1 MSWQLSRREWMGTAG
16 ALAWG
21 GLAWGDQQDE
31 AAGLKELLDG
41 EFQKHDL
48 KALLCG
54 VWRGKQQV
62 LKTAIGESM
71 TSVPATTDMHL
82 RVGGVT
88 LTCVCVVLLQMV
100 DRGLVTL
107 DTPIAQWYPKL
118 PHADQVTLRMLA
130 NCTAGY
136 PDYVPMAT
144 FEDAFEKNPFR
155 QWTPQELID
164 IAMQTP
170 PHYAPGKGWNYSHTN
185 FVILGEILEK
195 IADKPMAKLIE
206 ENITRPLG
214 LKQTVYCDTPQ
225 IPRPVLH
232 AFTTERG
239 KYEESTFWNPSWT
252 SHSGLM
258 ISTLGDMGTLAA
270 AIGAGKLLKK
280 ETRAEMTAPTTVG
293 LGINQENLYYAMGI
307 GVMDDWL
314 VQNPRF
320 GGYTVLFAN
329 LPEEDLT
336 VIVAN
341 TLGPKASPDI
351 AYATLI
357 FKEIVKRLTPQHL
370 IPEMVK

>member
-1 MSWQLSRREWMGTAG
+1 MSWQLSRREWLGAAG

-21 GLAWGDQQDE
+21 GLAFGEQPDNAAALE
-31 AAGLKELLDG
+31 ALLADALR
-41 EFQKHDL
+41 KHDL
-48 KALLCG
+48 KAVLCG
-54 VWRGKQQV
+54 IWQGEKLI

-71 TSVPATTDMHL
+71 TAVPATTEMHF
-82 RVGGVT
+82 RIGGVT
-88 LTCVCVVLLQMV
+88 LTSVCVILLQFV

-107 DTPIAQWYPKL
+107 DTTIDPWYPKL
-118 PHADQVTLRMLA
+118 PHADQITLRMLA
-130 NCTAGY
+130 NCTSGY
-136 PDYVPMAT
+136 PDYVPSST
-144 FEDAFEKNPFR
+144 FEKAFDKNPFR

-164 IAMQTP
+164 IGIETP

-185 FVILGEILEK
+185 FVILGEILKK

-214 LKQTVYCDTPQ
+214 LQQTIYRDTPQ
-225 IPRPVLH
+225 IPPPVLH

-252 SHSGLM
+252 SHTGLM
-258 ISTLGDMGTLAA
+258 TSTLDDLGKLAA
-270 AIGAGKLLKK
+270 AIGSGKLLS
-280 ETRAEMTAPTTVG
+280 EESRTDLTAPTTVG

-307 GVMDDWL
+307 GMMNGWL

-320 GGYTVLFAN
+320 GGYNVLFAN
-329 LPEEDLT
+329 LPEKDLT

-341 TLGPKASPDI
+341 TLGPKASPDV

-357 FKEIVKRLTPQHL
+357 FKDLVKQLAPQHL
-370 IPEMVK
+370 IPEIVR

>member
-1 MSWQLSRREWMGTAG
+1 
-16 ALAWG
+16 
-21 GLAWGDQQDE
+21 
-31 AAGLKELLDG
+31 
-41 EFQKHDL
+41 
-48 KALLCG
+48 
-54 VWRGKQQV
+54 
-62 LKTAIGESM
+62 
-71 TSVPATTDMHL
+71 
-82 RVGGVT
+82 
-88 LTCVCVVLLQMV
+88 
-100 DRGLVTL
+100 
-107 DTPIAQWYPKL
+107 
-118 PHADQVTLRMLA
+118 
-130 NCTAGY
+130 
-136 PDYVPMAT
+136 
-144 FEDAFEKNPFR
+144 
-155 QWTPQELID
+155 
-164 IAMQTP
+164 
-170 PHYAPGKGWNYSHTN
+170 
-185 FVILGEILEK
+185 
-195 IADKPMAKLIE
+195 MAKLIE

-370 IPEMVK
+370 IPEIEIVAAMGGMPYLDAERELVVCFWFAREGGDAMKSKPVVIGLVGLVVVGAASALAFGWLTSPLGGNQEVTIGPHTVVSHPTKKVVPATDVLDEATVQPSPEFLVEYAFGSGTDGFDILKVHADGSAEFQYWDSSGERTVQKTTQFQ